1 MRTAANILL
10 LIVAVAVH
18 VIWIRSLV
26 EWDGS
31 PCDAADCKDCPYY
44 PGENRKENQ
53 HHERTM
59 TQILNAAT
67 PILCLLIT
75 AGGAYLVALLKRQT
89 AQIEKDLDNETA
101 AKYMNMAVDAVAQAV
116 AYTAQTFADS
126 LKAEGKFTKEKQ
138 LEAFEKSKNK
148 TLEILGD
155 TTVAALREIYGDF
168 DAWLETKIEQVCRE
182 TKAASES
189 QIKAATADAATTA
202 ASVAATIATTAVQQL
217 AAEAPAAESKTE

>member
-1 MRTAANILL
+1 MN
-10 LIVAVAVH
+10 
-18 VIWIRSLV
+18 
-26 EWDGS
+26 E
-31 PCDAADCKDCPYY
+31 
-44 PGENRKENQ
+44 
-53 HHERTM
+53 TM

-116 AYTAQTFADS
+116 AYTAQTFTDS

-189 QIKAATADAATTA
+189 QIKAATTA

>member
-1 MRTAANILL
+1 MNEA
-10 LIVAVAVH
+10 
-18 VIWIRSLV
+18 
-26 EWDGS
+26 
-31 PCDAADCKDCPYY
+31 
-44 PGENRKENQ
+44 
-53 HHERTM
+53 M

-101 AKYMNMAVDAVAQAV
+101 TKYMNMAVDAVAQAV

-182 TKAASES
+182 GRQRVPDQGSNGRRSNNRGKRSGNDRHHCGAAARSRS
-189 QIKAATADAATTA
+189 
-202 ASVAATIATTAVQQL
+202 SGR
-217 AAEAPAAESKTE
+217 

>member
-1 MRTAANILL
+1 MNEA
-10 LIVAVAVH
+10 
-18 VIWIRSLV
+18 
-26 EWDGS
+26 
-31 PCDAADCKDCPYY
+31 
-44 PGENRKENQ
+44 
-53 HHERTM
+53 M

-101 AKYMNMAVDAVAQAV
+101 TKYMNMAVDAV

-189 QIKAATADAATTA
+189 QIKAATTDAATTA

-217 AAEAPAAESKTE
+217 AAEAPAAETKTE

>member
-1 MRTAANILL
+1 MSTAASVLL

-18 VIWIRSLV
+18 VIWIRATQQTV
-26 EWDGS
+26 KTARTIRE
-31 PCDAADCKDCPYY
+31 KT
-44 PGENRKENQ
+44 
-53 HHERTM
+53 ERRTNTMNEAM

-101 AKYMNMAVDAVAQAV
+101 TKYMNMAVDAVAQAV

>member
-1 MRTAANILL
+1 MNEA
-10 LIVAVAVH
+10 
-18 VIWIRSLV
+18 
-26 EWDGS
+26 
-31 PCDAADCKDCPYY
+31 
-44 PGENRKENQ
+44 
-53 HHERTM
+53 M

-101 AKYMNMAVDAVAQAV
+101 TKYMNMAVDAVAQAV

-168 DAWLETKIEQVCRE
+168 DAWLETKIEQ
-182 TKAASES
+182 AASES

>member
-1 MRTAANILL
+1 MN
-10 LIVAVAVH
+10 
-18 VIWIRSLV
+18 
-26 EWDGS
+26 E
-31 PCDAADCKDCPYY
+31 
-44 PGENRKENQ
+44 
-53 HHERTM
+53 TM
-59 TQILNAAT
+59 TQIINAAT

-75 AGGAYLVALLKRQT
+75 AGGAYLVALLKRQA

-101 AKYMNMAVDAVAQAV
+101 TKYMNMAVDAVAQAV

-189 QIKAATADAATTA
+189 QIKAATTA

>member
-1 MRTAANILL
+1 MNEA
-10 LIVAVAVH
+10 
-18 VIWIRSLV
+18 
-26 EWDGS
+26 
-31 PCDAADCKDCPYY
+31 
-44 PGENRKENQ
+44 
-53 HHERTM
+53 M

-75 AGGAYLVALLKRQT
+75 AGGATSWRCSNARQ

-101 AKYMNMAVDAVAQAV
+101 TKYMNMAVDAVAQAV

-168 DAWLETKIEQVCRE
+168 DAWLETKIEQVCRRNQRR
-182 TKAASES
+182 SES
-189 QIKAATADAATTA
+189 QIKAATTDAATTA
-202 ASVAATIATTAVQQL
+202 ASVAATIASYCG
-217 AAEAPAAESKTE
+217 AAARSRSSRPHET

>member
-1 MRTAANILL
+1 MN
-10 LIVAVAVH
+10 
-18 VIWIRSLV
+18 
-26 EWDGS
+26 E
-31 PCDAADCKDCPYY
+31 
-44 PGENRKENQ
+44 
-53 HHERTM
+53 TM
-59 TQILNAAT
+59 TQIINAAT

-101 AKYMNMAVDAVAQAV
+101 TKYMNMAVDAVAQAV
-116 AYTAQTFADS
+116 AYTVQTFTDS

-168 DAWLETKIEQVCRE
+168 DAWLETKIEQEE
-182 TKAASES
+182 TGDYLAQLCLRDDAGVLMKLELAAPTLS
-189 QIKAATADAATTA
+189 QARTLVRAYEKQAD
-202 ASVAATIATTAVQQL
+202 SIYQQL
-217 AAEAPAAESKTE
+217 LQRLLDEKERGNAEL

>member
-1 MRTAANILL
+1 MNE
-10 LIVAVAVH
+10 V
-18 VIWIRSLV
+18 
-26 EWDGS
+26 
-31 PCDAADCKDCPYY
+31 
-44 PGENRKENQ
+44 
-53 HHERTM
+53 M
-59 TQILNAAT
+59 TQIINAAT

-202 ASVAATIATTAVQQL
+202 ASVAATTATTAVQQL
-217 AAEAPAAESKTE
+217 AAEAPATESKTE

>member
-1 MRTAANILL
+1 MNEA
-10 LIVAVAVH
+10 
-18 VIWIRSLV
+18 
-26 EWDGS
+26 
-31 PCDAADCKDCPYY
+31 
-44 PGENRKENQ
+44 
-53 HHERTM
+53 M

-101 AKYMNMAVDAVAQAV
+101 TKYMNMAVDAVAQAV
-116 AYTAQTFADS
+116 AYTAQTF
-126 LKAEGKFTKEKQ
+126 EGKFTKEKQ

-189 QIKAATADAATTA
+189 QIKAATANAATTA

>member
-1 MRTAANILL
+1 M
-10 LIVAVAVH
+10 
-18 VIWIRSLV
+18 
-26 EWDGS
+26 
-31 PCDAADCKDCPYY
+31 
-44 PGENRKENQ
+44 
-53 HHERTM
+53 HEAM

-101 AKYMNMAVDAVAQAV
+101 TKYMNMAVDAVAQAV

-189 QIKAATADAATTA
+189 QIKAATADVATTA

>member
-1 MRTAANILL
+1 MN
-10 LIVAVAVH
+10 
-18 VIWIRSLV
+18 
-26 EWDGS
+26 E
-31 PCDAADCKDCPYY
+31 
-44 PGENRKENQ
+44 
-53 HHERTM
+53 TM
-59 TQILNAAT
+59 TQIINAAT

-89 AQIEKDLDNETA
+89 AT
-101 AKYMNMAVDAVAQAV
+101 KYMNMAVDAVAQAV
-116 AYTAQTFADS
+116 AYTTQTFTDS

-217 AAEAPAAESKTE
+217 AAEAPAAETKTE